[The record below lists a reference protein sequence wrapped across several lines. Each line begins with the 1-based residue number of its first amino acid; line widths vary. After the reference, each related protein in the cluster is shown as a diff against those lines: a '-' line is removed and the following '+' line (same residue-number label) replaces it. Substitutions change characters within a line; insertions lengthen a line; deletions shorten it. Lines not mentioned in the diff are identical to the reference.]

1 MDKNAIRLSPAI
13 MVIETFMLDGA
24 HKLKMG
30 EARNEAVKLML
41 LEAIAMVAGG
51 AMCHFVDSY
60 KEIDEYDPEVNPDAL
75 DECVKNSIELVIAEY
90 FDEDSKRVEDELRKV
105 YCKDGEPKSD
115 MWVGFYADIET
126 IMRAVIERAG
136 V

>member
-1 MDKNAIRLSPAI
+1 MDKNAIRLSPSI
-13 MVIETFMLDGA
+13 MILATFVLDSD

-51 AMCHFVDSY
+51 GMCHFVDSY
-60 KEIDEYDPEVNPDAL
+60 KEIDEYDPDVNPDAL
-75 DECVKNSIELVIAEY
+75 DDCIKNSIELVIADF
-90 FDEDSKRVEDELRKV
+90 FDDDSKRVEDELRKV
-105 YCKDGEPKSD
+105 YCKDGEPKSE
-115 MWVGFYADIET
+115 MWVGLYADIET